1 MSLYG
6 LWLLPPACSAWKIN
20 PLTQLSI
27 FQLFLPN
34 AFVMSLSLYVL
45 AASLRSKKSSAAIV
59 SQEGPTR
66 SSSKGTI
73 RRSMNRLARLKKF
86 WASTTGATFRFITGR
101 PFGQPG
107 ASATAMDPERSF
119 AFLFPDPESVQHL
132 NPPFAYHSSAN
143 HPAVEPL
150 SGAEYF
156 TVNAEPYFVPSTA
169 SASEI
174 LTNVAIQDVLALAA
188 DDPGFFDLCCNPRST
203 STLASVPE
211 FSGSFDFV
219 YPFASSENSDLDS
232 ELANGSPR
240 RSREASPELS
250 PVASPENSRRSTFA
264 DSSDW
269 HEALKS
275 GSSRPM
281 HIKKAVGLTSSS
293 GLGVSLR
300 NTYPDS
306 PLGEDNADDG
316 GVIVIP
322 VLPYTSSSFP
332 HPHLLSTIPEENED
346 EGGHSSSPDTTYED
360 EDETSDTE
368 TIRFISISTR
378 ARLDTAHVW
387 ASDGVEHLY
396 SFRYRD
402 PNCRPTRC
410 SSYS

>member
-1 MSLYG
+1 
-6 LWLLPPACSAWKIN
+6 
-20 PLTQLSI
+20 
-27 FQLFLPN
+27 
-34 AFVMSLSLYVL
+34 MSLSFYVL

-66 SSSKGTI
+66 SGSKGTI
-73 RRSMNRLARLKKF
+73 RRMNRLARLKKF
-86 WASTTGATFRFITGR
+86 WASATGATFRFITGR

-119 AFLFPDPESVQHL
+119 AFLFPDPESIQH
-132 NPPFAYHSSAN
+132 PPFIAYHSSPN
-143 HPAVEPL
+143 YPAVEPL
-150 SGAEYF
+150 SGVEYF
-156 TVNAEPYFVPSTA
+156 AVNAEPYFVPSTA

-219 YPFASSENSDLDS
+219 YPFASSENSDSDS
-232 ELANGSPR
+232 ELVNGSPR

-250 PVASPENSRRSTFA
+250 PVASPENSRQSTLA
-264 DSSDW
+264 DSSD
-269 HEALKS
+269 
-275 GSSRPM
+275 
-281 HIKKAVGLTSSS
+281 SSS

-306 PLGEDNADDG
+306 PLGEDNADDD

-368 TIRFISISTR
+368 TIRFISVSTR

-387 ASDGVEHLY
+387 ASDGVDHLCEPSPRVASDRRT
-396 SFRYRD
+396 SF
-402 PNCRPTRC
+402 
-410 SSYS
+410 

>member
-1 MSLYG
+1 
-6 LWLLPPACSAWKIN
+6 
-20 PLTQLSI
+20 
-27 FQLFLPN
+27 
-34 AFVMSLSLYVL
+34 MSLSFYVL

-66 SSSKGTI
+66 SSPKGTI
-73 RRSMNRLARLKKF
+73 RRMNRLARLKKF
-86 WASTTGATFRFITGR
+86 WASATGATFRFITGR

-107 ASATAMDPERSF
+107 SATAMDPERSF
-119 AFLFPDPESVQHL
+119 AFLFPDPESVQH
-132 NPPFAYHSSAN
+132 PPFIAYHSSAN
-143 HPAVEPL
+143 QPAVEPL
-150 SGAEYF
+150 SGVEYF
-156 TVNAEPYFVPSTA
+156 AVNAEPYFVPSTA

-188 DDPGFFDLCCNPRST
+188 DDPGFFDLCCNPGTT

-219 YPFASSENSDLDS
+219 YPFASSEYSDSDS
-232 ELANGSPR
+232 ELVNGSPR

-250 PVASPENSRRSTFA
+250 PVASHENSRQSTLA

-281 HIKKAVGLTSSS
+281 HIKKAMGLTSSS

-306 PLGEDNADDG
+306 PLGEDSADDD

-368 TIRFISISTR
+368 TIRFISVSTR

-387 ASDGVEHLY
+387 ASDGVEHLCEP
-396 SFRYRD
+396 SPRVASDR
-402 PNCRPTRC
+402 RT
-410 SSYS
+410 SI

>member
-1 MSLYG
+1 
-6 LWLLPPACSAWKIN
+6 
-20 PLTQLSI
+20 
-27 FQLFLPN
+27 
-34 AFVMSLSLYVL
+34 MSLSFYVL

-59 SQEGPTR
+59 PQEGPTR
-66 SSSKGTI
+66 SSPKGTI
-73 RRSMNRLARLKKF
+73 RRMNRLARLKKF
-86 WASTTGATFRFITGR
+86 WASATGATSRFITGC
-101 PFGQPG
+101 PFGQLG
-107 ASATAMDPERSF
+107 ASATAMDPEPEPSF
-119 AFLFPDPESVQHL
+119 AFLFPDPESVQH
-132 NPPFAYHSSAN
+132 PPFIAYHSSVN
-143 HPAVEPL
+143 DPAVEPF
-150 SGAEYF
+150 SGVEYF
-156 TVNAEPYFVPSTA
+156 AVNAEPYFVPSTA

-219 YPFASSENSDLDS
+219 YPFASSENSDSDS
-232 ELANGSPR
+232 ELVNGSPR

-250 PVASPENSRRSTFA
+250 PVASPENSRQSTLA

-281 HIKKAVGLTSSS
+281 PIKKAMGLTSSS

-300 NTYPDS
+300 NTYLDS
-306 PLGEDNADDG
+306 PLGEDNADDD

-346 EGGHSSSPDTTYED
+346 EGGHSTSPDTTYED

-368 TIRFISISTR
+368 TIRFIPVSTR
-378 ARLDTAHVW
+378 ARLDTARVW
-387 ASDGVEHLY
+387 ASDGVEHLCQLGVLRIAELVD
-396 SFRYRD
+396 SFPFSRAE
-402 PNCRPTRC
+402 CRITVFTCLSR
-410 SSYS
+410 SLSG

>member
-1 MSLYG
+1 
-6 LWLLPPACSAWKIN
+6 
-20 PLTQLSI
+20 
-27 FQLFLPN
+27 
-34 AFVMSLSLYVL
+34 
-45 AASLRSKKSSAAIV
+45 
-59 SQEGPTR
+59 
-66 SSSKGTI
+66 
-73 RRSMNRLARLKKF
+73 
-86 WASTTGATFRFITGR
+86 
-101 PFGQPG
+101 
-107 ASATAMDPERSF
+107 MDPERSF
-119 AFLFPDPESVQHL
+119 AFLFPDPESVQH
-132 NPPFAYHSSAN
+132 PPFIAYHSSAN
-143 HPAVEPL
+143 QPAVEPL
-150 SGAEYF
+150 SGVEYF
-156 TVNAEPYFVPSTA
+156 AVNAEPYFVPSTA

-188 DDPGFFDLCCNPRST
+188 DDPGFFDF
-203 STLASVPE
+203 E
-211 FSGSFDFV
+211 
-219 YPFASSENSDLDS
+219 YSDSDS
-232 ELANGSPR
+232 ELVNGSPR

-250 PVASPENSRRSTFA
+250 PVASHENSRQSTLA

-281 HIKKAVGLTSSS
+281 HWHIKKAMGLTSSS

-306 PLGEDNADDG
+306 PLGEDNADDD

-368 TIRFISISTR
+368 TIRFISVSTR

-387 ASDGVEHLY
+387 ASDGVEHLCEP
-396 SFRYRD
+396 SPRVASDR
-402 PNCRPTRC
+402 RT
-410 SSYS
+410 SI